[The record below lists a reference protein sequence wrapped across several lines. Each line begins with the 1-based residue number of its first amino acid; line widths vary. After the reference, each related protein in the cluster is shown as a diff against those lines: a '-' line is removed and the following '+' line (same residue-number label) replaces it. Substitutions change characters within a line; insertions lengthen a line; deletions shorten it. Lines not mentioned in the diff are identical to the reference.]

1 MAIRR
6 ESSCGTRTKLRGVI
20 SDDVSRKDVRAII
33 KKVAEL
39 DDIREVKSVCYQL
52 IHTLDTKDG
61 EGFTRSMFKLYGED
75 MREIAK
81 GTVRDVHA
89 ANDKHFVTEFDERLA
104 KIDDILSGCS
114 LLLEYIQIC
123 VDEHIISVK
132 KGGIWTKKVTDVKY
146 MSASWKKNDGGRAR
160 KIKAEAQAEADR
172 HQYDLT
178 KGRRERGPGP
188 KVRVLGGGT
197 RLVLGY
203 DSFRPPT
210 GGSALRIATPTTV
223 RRTR

>member
-1 MAIRR
+1 MAEKEYLLGNKAR
-6 ESSCGTRTKLRGVI
+6 ELLRYTNQATRVI

-52 IHTLDTKDG
+52 IHTLDTKDR
-61 EGFTRSMFKLYGED
+61 EGFTRSMFKLYG
-75 MREIAK
+75 
-81 GTVRDVHA
+81 A

-172 HQYDLT
+172 RQYDLT
-178 KGRRERGPGP
+178 KAAVRE
-188 KVRVLGGGT
+188 VLG
-197 RLVLGY
+197 RK
-203 DSFRPPT
+203 
-210 GGSALRIATPTTV
+210 
-223 RRTR
+223 

>member
-1 MAIRR
+1 MAEKEYLLGNKAR
-6 ESSCGTRTKLRGVI
+6 ELLRYTNQATRVI

-52 IHTLDTKDG
+52 IHTLDTKDR

-81 GTVRDVHA
+81 GIVRDVHA

-132 KGGIWTKKVTDVKY
+132 KDVKY

-178 KGRRERGPGP
+178 KAAVRE
-188 KVRVLGGGT
+188 VLG
-197 RLVLGY
+197 RK
-203 DSFRPPT
+203 
-210 GGSALRIATPTTV
+210 
-223 RRTR
+223 

>member
-1 MAIRR
+1 MAEKEYLLGNKAR
-6 ESSCGTRTKLRGVI
+6 ELLRYTNQATRVI

-52 IHTLDTKDG
+52 IHTLDTKDK

-81 GTVRDVHA
+81 GIVRDVHA

-178 KGRRERGPGP
+178 KAAVREALGR
-188 KVRVLGGGT
+188 K
-197 RLVLGY
+197 
-203 DSFRPPT
+203 
-210 GGSALRIATPTTV
+210 
-223 RRTR
+223 